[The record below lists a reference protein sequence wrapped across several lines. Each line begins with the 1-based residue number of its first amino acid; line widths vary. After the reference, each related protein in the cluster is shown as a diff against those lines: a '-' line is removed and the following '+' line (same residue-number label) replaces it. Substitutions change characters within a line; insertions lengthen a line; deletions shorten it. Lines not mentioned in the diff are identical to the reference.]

1 MPQVKV
7 LAIHGVKPHA
17 PVFNKLLLIF
27 KATLCGFFIGVNM
40 QEVMTRIELGGVLGK
55 TFGKHHNRL
64 IKTTAEAINAL
75 SKTING
81 FEQYLNASKM
91 RGLTYTVFRGK
102 KNIGKDDLGFPVTG
116 EVIRIIP
123 VVIGSKKAG
132 VLQTILGSV
141 LVVIGA
147 LGATIGQAW
156 GGAAWGPAAMKIGA
170 AMALGGVVQMLS
182 PQPSGLA
189 SKQSADNRASYA
201 FGGVTNTAAQGYP
214 VPLLY
219 GRRRIGGAI
228 ISAGI
233 YVEDQQ

>member
-1 MPQVKV
+1 MS
-7 LAIHGVKPHA
+7 
-17 PVFNKLLLIF
+17 
-27 KATLCGFFIGVNM
+27 
-40 QEVMTRIELGGVLGK
+40 EVMTQIELGGVLGK
-55 TFGKHHNRL
+55 TFGKQHYRL
-64 IKTTAEAINAL
+64 VGSTSEAVRAL
-75 SKTING
+75 CCTING
-81 FEQYLNASKM
+81 FEKFLNSSKL
-91 RGLTYTVFRGK
+91 RGLTYAVFKGK
-102 KNIGKDDLGFPVTG
+102 KNLSESDLGYPVSG

-132 VLQTILGSV
+132 VLQTILGAA
-141 LVVIGA
+141 LVVVGA
-147 LGATIGQAW
+147 VATYFG
-156 GGAAWGPAAMKIGA
+156 GGAVGVPMMKIGA

-189 SKQSADNRASYA
+189 SKQSADNHASYA

-219 GRRRIGGAI
+219 GRRRIGGAV